1 MKSSTLSLDSRVAN
15 ALVCRCTEEN
25 WPVHIQRGIP
35 FESEN
40 GNHLVDLTVEY
51 LDDFPFGEKLDE
63 TINRVFNLTPEE
75 P

>member
-1 MKSSTLSLDSRVAN
+1 MITSTFSLDSRVAN
-15 ALVCRCTEEN
+15 ALVCRCVEEQ

-35 FESEN
+35 FPSEN
-40 GNHLVDLTVEY
+40 GNHLIDLTVEY
-51 LDDFPFGEKLDE
+51 EDDFPFGGKLDE

>member
-1 MKSSTLSLDSRVAN
+1 MKSSTLSLDSRVAS

-40 GNHLVDLTVEY
+40 GNHLIDLTVEHE
-51 LDDFPFGEKLDE
+51 DDFPFNEKLSE
-63 TINRVFNLTPEE
+63 TINRVFNLKDKEL
-75 P
+75 